1 MIHRQL
7 EVKAQ
12 ILLEKFPL
20 LVLTGPRQSGKT
32 TLAQQLRPDYRYVN
46 LELAE
51 NQDFAQSDPHGFL
64 QSYQGGVILDE
75 VQYVP
80 QLFPYLKHY
89 TDQRNR
95 AGEYILTGS
104 QHFLLME
111 KIAQSLAGRIGLLQL
126 LPLSLSELHRAGIRP
141 RSASTFSFTGG
152 YPRIYDRG
160 IEPPDFY
167 PGYIQT
173 YVERDVRQM
182 IRINDLLLFRQFLAA
197 CAGRIGQVVNFSA
210 LGNILG
216 VDAKTVKSWIGI
228 LEASFILYLLPPYH
242 RNFDKRIIKSPKLY
256 FYDTGLACSLLNIQ
270 TAEQIEQHF
279 AKGALFENMIL
290 SELLKAMYHNGQK
303 PAFFFWQD
311 SNLREIDLLIE
322 SGPTLKAVEIKAGMT
337 ITPGFFKNLMAF
349 QKLNTQTPTDLYLIY
364 GGDTPQLRRDLSI
377 LPWDSCTRILEV

>member
-89 TDQRNR
+89 TDRRNQ

-126 LPLSLSELHRAGIRP
+126 LPLSLSELHRAVSGP
-141 RSASTFSFTGG
+141 AL
-152 YPRIYDRG
+152 PA
-160 IEPPDFY
+160 
-167 PGYIQT
+167 
-173 YVERDVRQM
+173 
-182 IRINDLLLFRQFLAA
+182 LFRLQ
-197 CAGRIGQVVNFSA
+197 
-210 LGNILG
+210 
-216 VDAKTVKSWIGI
+216 
-228 LEASFILYLLPPYH
+228 
-242 RNFDKRIIKSPKLY
+242 
-256 FYDTGLACSLLNIQ
+256 
-270 TAEQIEQHF
+270 
-279 AKGALFENMIL
+279 
-290 SELLKAMYHNGQK
+290 
-303 PAFFFWQD
+303 
-311 SNLREIDLLIE
+311 
-322 SGPTLKAVEIKAGMT
+322 
-337 ITPGFFKNLMAF
+337 
-349 QKLNTQTPTDLYLIY
+349 
-364 GGDTPQLRRDLSI
+364 
-377 LPWDSCTRILEV
+377 EVIRVSTTEV